1 MKRKYDDT
9 LITTFE
15 IISTDNNFKYIVNNN
30 YTKLWHTNTDLT
42 HVNFPNKDRI
52 EIYLTKITCPF
63 MFPLEIRIFPIKIY
77 IFRFMFPLE
86 INIFSIKQN
95 S

>member
-52 EIYLTKITCPF
+52 EIYLTKIILTTN
-63 MFPLEIRIFPIKIY
+63 
-77 IFRFMFPLE
+77 
-86 INIFSIKQN
+86 NIEYNIDLKYRDDLLNFISMK
-95 S
+95 